1 MNVACRHHFAHAT
14 ASGGAC
20 LGAAVS
26 EGACATAAVSR
37 EACSTLHRRVSHWRP
52 ACGGYTGTE
61 RRDALLGT
69 ATGGLSWSRRLR
81 LVRGRDDD
89 RRWEHERLRSGLT
102 TGLAVVIRLERRRGR
117 GIRLRRSQADRARL
131 DCPAGAGGG
140 IAQLRDRGPGA
151 LRLRRRRRPYLWC
164 VSPSG
169 PSGGV
174 CGIYS
179 TIHDVSSQRSPTG
192 RPAACSRRLRAPKRG
207 RMGRIISRLRRP
219 AHLRVSES
227 DRNVRT

>member
-20 LGAAVS
+20 SGAAIS
-26 EGACATAAVSR
+26 EGARATAAVSR
-37 EACSTLHRRVSHWRP
+37 GACSTLHRRVSHWRP
-52 ACGGYTGTE
+52 ARGGYTWTE

-102 TGLAVVIRLERRRGR
+102 TGLAALIRVERRRGR

-140 IAQLRDRGPGA
+140 IGIVDPERYGYAGDADRTCGVYLHLDRLAGCAEYIPPFTTCQVRDHLRAGRRRARPGA
-151 LRLRRRRRPYLWC
+151 RTYGPDHQSAQSTGA
-164 VSPSG
+164 SP
-169 PSGGV
+169 
-174 CGIYS
+174 
-179 TIHDVSSQRSPTG
+179 
-192 RPAACSRRLRAPKRG
+192 
-207 RMGRIISRLRRP
+207 
-219 AHLRVSES
+219 RVRVS